1 MDKFSSVVG
10 RMLMELGDKFLN
22 SLRNTQ
28 VLERFCCVGVVDGAT
43 HAQKDGVESNGN
55 SLKDVAEI
63 FVLFMCGTQ
72 LVMRPSIL
80 NI

>member
-1 MDKFSSVVG
+1 MSV
-10 RMLMELGDKFLN
+10 E
-22 SLRNTQ
+22 
-28 VLERFCCVGVVDGAT
+28 DGAT